1 VDQKALVRALKEKW
15 IAGAGLDV
23 FDVEPIPPSDPMLEL
38 DNVVL
43 TPHLGSDTIEAR
55 SRMSREAALNV
66 LTVLRGQQPRNV
78 VNPNVRSRNQ

>member
-1 VDQKALVRALKEKW
+1 MDQKALVRALKEKW
-15 IAGAGLDV
+15 IACVGLDV
-23 FDVEPIPPSDPMLEL
+23 FDVEPIHPSDPMLEL

-66 LTVLRGQQPRNV
+66 LTVLRGQRPRNV